1 MKRCLII
8 INPSSGKHIIQNK
21 LDRII
26 GQLTLQNIVEHFEIF
41 YTEKKDDAYYKA
53 KDCDEN
59 QYDFIMS
66 VGGDGTLN
74 EVISGMVDSHKK
86 IPLCILAAGTVN
98 DFANYLNIPSSVN
111 GIVEMIKN
119 FNVISSDVG
128 KINDQY
134 FINVAAAGMFS
145 DISFVV
151 SKEEKKKF
159 GPLAYYFKGMT
170 QLPQQLSTNLHL
182 NVTVDN

>member
-1 MKRCLII
+1 
-8 INPSSGKHIIQNK
+8 
-21 LDRII
+21 
-26 GQLTLQNIVEHFEIF
+26 
-41 YTEKKDDAYYKA
+41 
-53 KDCDEN
+53 
-59 QYDFIMS
+59 
-66 VGGDGTLN
+66 
-74 EVISGMVDSHKK
+74 
-86 IPLCILAAGTVN
+86 
-98 DFANYLNIPSSVN
+98 
-111 GIVEMIKN
+111 MIKN

-182 NVTVDN
+182 NVTVDNESLKKMLICLQLQTLIVLVVSMVLFLCRYQ